1 MFDFHE
7 KRKIR
12 SWLFSYPVIAL
23 ILVLSFFLALSVHE
37 RYEKE
42 RETAAKRAERAAELD
57 ALRERTEALE
67 TQVAFMQ
74 SERGIEE
81 EIRSRYDAVREGERM
96 VVIVP
101 NEASVA
107 SPTARREMAP
117 VPLLVPEPE
126 RSFFSRLL
134 FWR

>member
-12 SWLFSYPVIAL
+12 SWLFSYPAIAVLL
-23 ILVLSFFLALSVHE
+23 ILSFFLAGSVHE
-37 RYEKE
+37 RYQKE
-42 RETAAKRAERAAELD
+42 RETAAKRDERAAELD
-57 ALRERTEALE
+57 ALRARTDALE
-67 TQVAFMQ
+67 AQVAFMQ

-81 EIRSRYDAVREGERM
+81 EIRSRYDAVRDGERM

-101 NEASVA
+101 HEAALAA
-107 SPTARREMAP
+107 STAQRERPSPPPA
-117 VPLLVPEPE
+117 VEPE
-126 RSFFSRLL
+126 SGFFSWLF